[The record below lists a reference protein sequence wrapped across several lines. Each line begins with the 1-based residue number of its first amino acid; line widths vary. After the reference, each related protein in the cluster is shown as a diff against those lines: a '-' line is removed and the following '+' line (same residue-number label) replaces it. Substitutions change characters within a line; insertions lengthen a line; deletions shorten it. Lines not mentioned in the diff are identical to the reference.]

1 VDPLETGGDM
11 QQPSTLGERIRVVR
25 QHYRETQEEFG
36 QKIGISGNRVSEL
49 ENGKGGTG
57 AGVVQALCSAFSV
70 SHQWLLSG
78 MGEMLDQA
86 EKPGNENNLSRRL
99 LMLEEQ
105 VGRIIGTVDDEGIKN
120 EAVVQVPLYASA
132 VPAGLPATAADEVES
147 WLDFPRSWTRG
158 KKDIYALRVSG
169 DSMMDIGIMPGDTL
183 LVEARETARDGQ
195 VVIASLNSEVTV
207 KTLCISEGGAVAL
220 APENR
225 KYHPIPVPPDS
236 DFRIMGVVLAAVRQY
251 R

>member
-1 VDPLETGGDM
+1 M
-11 QQPSTLGERIRVVR
+11 HQPSALGERIRAVR
-25 QHYRETQEEFG
+25 RHYRETQEEFG
-36 QKIGISGNRVSEL
+36 EKIGISGNRVSEL

-57 AGVVQALCSAFSV
+57 AGVVQALCAAFSV
-70 SHQWLLSG
+70 RHQWVLSG
-78 MGEMLDQA
+78 KGEMLEKA
-86 EKPGNENNLSRRL
+86 EKSRDENDLSHRL
-99 LMLEEQ
+99 LLLEER
-105 VGRIIGTVDDEGIKN
+105 VGRIMGTATTDREETGED
-120 EAVVQVPLYASA
+120 EAVVQVPLYSSA
-132 VPAGLPATAADEVES
+132 VPAGMPAAAADEVECS
-147 WLDFPRSWTRG
+147 VDFPRSWTKG
-158 KKDIYALRVSG
+158 KKNIYALTVSG

-207 KTLCISEGGAVAL
+207 KTLCISAGGAVAL